1 MLTSFLRTAGIALV
15 IALLG
20 GLLYWQLSE
29 PSASKPLLSS
39 RQEEAVTA
47 KVAANQRAAEQHEAK
62 ATRADSAAQN
72 AYVSGQAIT
81 RMAREYHRLT
91 YPKHAPLP
99 ATPSAAAVDSLQRFL
114 ATY

>member
-1 MLTSFLRTAGIALV
+1 MLTSFLRTVGITLA

-29 PSASKPLLSS
+29 PPANKPPLSS
-39 RQEEAVTA
+39 RQEDVVRATIA
-47 KVAANQRAAEQHEAK
+47 TDQRAAEQHEAQ
-62 ATRADSAAQN
+62 ATRADSAAEK
-72 AYVSGQAIT
+72 AYISGQAIA
-81 RMAREYHRLT
+81 RMAQEYHRLT

-99 ATPSAAAVDSLQRFL
+99 ANPSAAAVDSLQRFL